1 MVQNKPTPE
10 EQLLKLIEGGGNPA
24 APKAGAS
31 PSAEK
36 SKIDLP
42 AGTGKSSL
50 PGLGK
55 ISGFLEHFKGR
66 LFKPQN
72 TSSTA
77 VMDIKHV
84 NRALA
89 GVVVLA
95 VLYLIVDGLFFKAGD
110 AKFMAQ
116 VSTSD
121 AVFPMSA
128 ATSSMA
134 TDLQVYKNN
143 LQRRN
148 PFLPPQV
155 HEAAGPANSAAGA
168 TSAAGAAA
176 GTMNEMLQA
185 YKLVGISV
193 SDQPLAMIEEVSSGR
208 TFFLRKG
215 QEFKGMKVQAVSR
228 EKVTLTYEGQ
238 EGDLF

>member
-24 APKAGAS
+24 PPKAGVS
-31 PSAEK
+31 PAVEK
-36 SKIDLP
+36 SKAESA
-42 AGTGKSSL
+42 AGIAKPSSA
-50 PGLGK
+50 GLGK
-55 ISGFLEHFKGR
+55 IAGFLEHFKGR
-66 LFKPQN
+66 LFSKSQN

-77 VMDIKHV
+77 VMDIKNV

-89 GVVVLA
+89 GLVILA

-110 AKFMAQ
+110 SKFMAQ

-121 AVFPMSA
+121 AVFPMTNA
-128 ATSSMA
+128 ASSMA
-134 TDLQVYKNN
+134 TDLRVYKDN

-155 HEAAGPANSAAGA
+155 HETTGPANSG
-168 TSAAGAAA
+168 AGAAA
-176 GTMNEMLQA
+176 AGAGSGTMTEMLQA

-215 QEFKGMKVQAVSR
+215 QEFKGMKVQTVSR

-238 EGDLF
+238 KGDLF